1 MAEFGADA
9 TGTYQTPNF
18 VTAQGGV
25 QDRSGETLLQ
35 TAGSAVQQGF
45 GITAAFKGREF
56 RGEIDAAVQTEI
68 GKQFASK
75 VEPQPADAQEFK
87 DAIERAKQVSAQGGL
102 GARTR
107 TNMLA
112 EKLTREKAGANPLF
126 ASVYRQVAQEVL
138 GDYDA
143 TLQFMDMAEAAAANQ
158 AKASMQTIQD
168 LANKTL
174 TMMTDTGITLPIHP
188 YQMTYDQ
195 LLEAQQFLID
205 HKGDVLESERIRQ
218 ARKDQLTELQAQA
231 SIQASGASIAAS
243 NAALTDARG
252 DKLDQDYR
260 NQVSRQEFRNFDYA
274 LGSTLIQPLA
284 AGQKIDEK
292 TLREALFLQR
302 QAFSKAINNYPW
314 GANGGKYKS
323 ELMQQYDQK
332 EKAVLDLF
340 TGPLSESQS
349 TARLLQTAQNI
360 LGLKAADFMS
370 TVVALNAAAPGTG
383 SALVSAATSFDSDI
397 NKKVAEETTNFVRIG
412 NAITH
417 GVTNN
422 GDTSALSAQDRALA
436 RESSLDLVSSRNPEV
451 KAAMD
456 PNNFGKFLLMPLQDI
471 DRGLMLQG
479 REIWA
484 LVAGMQ
490 QNDFV
495 GKFPQMD
502 APTQQELGIRLHA
515 AADQIGAAYVQ
526 KLLNTYKDDSE
537 EAQINTET
545 GDFILPDKQLE
556 QRLNSFMDALVVS
569 RIGDRGAP
577 KDEAQARFYFLKK
590 YFGIS
595 GFQQQ

>member
-35 TAGSAVQQGF
+35 TAGSAVQQGY

-107 TNMLA
+107 TNLLA

-143 TLQFMDMAEAAAANQ
+143 TLQFMDMAEAAAADQ
-158 AKASMQTIQD
+158 AKAGMQTTQD
-168 LANKTL
+168 LAKRTL
-174 TMMTDTGITLPIHP
+174 TMMTDMGVNLPIHP

-205 HKGDVLESERIRQ
+205 HKGDVLETERIRQ

-243 NAALTDARG
+243 NIALADSRS
-252 DKLDQDYR
+252 DKLDQTYR
-260 NQVSRQEFRNFDYA
+260 NQVAQEQFRNFDYA
-274 LGSTLIQPLA
+274 LGAALLQPLM
-284 AGQKIDEK
+284 AGQKPDE
-292 TLREALFLQR
+292 TLLRDALFLQR
-302 QAFSKAINNYPW
+302 QEFNRATNNYAW
-314 GANGGKYKS
+314 GANGGKYID
-323 ELMQQYDQK
+323 ELTQRYNQREQ
-332 EKAVLDLF
+332 AVIDF
-340 TGPLSESQS
+340 INGPLSESQS
-349 TARLLQTAQNI
+349 TARLLELAKNR
-360 LGLKAADFMS
+360 LGMNAAETMQ
-370 TVVALNAAAPGTG
+370 TVVALNTAAPGSGTALLQ
-383 SALVSAATSFDSDI
+383 SALTFGGPTNAV
-397 NKKVAEETTNFVRIG
+397 VAKELNAFTGIGETIV
-412 NAITH
+412 H
-417 GVTNN
+417 GLKNN
-422 GDTSALSAQDRALA
+422 GDTSALSEQDRAVA
-436 RESSLDLVSSRNPEV
+436 RETSLDLVSSKNPEV